1 MGSPKDTAK
10 LCDKLT
16 KDFRKAMGFIGKKKI
31 VLGLS
36 GGIDSA
42 LAAALI
48 AKSIGSSNVIPVFMP
63 YKTTNPS
70 SKTDAEKVAEKFDL
84 KMEVF
89 DISEPADA
97 FFKNTPDAD
106 LLRRGNVMARMR
118 MVTLFDRAAKE
129 NALVGGTSNK
139 TEIILGY
146 GTWYGDTAS
155 SINIIGSLYKKQ
167 VYELSE
173 YLGIPESVIVK
184 KPSADLWEG
193 QTDEDELGFSYPV
206 ADKFL
211 YAFFNEKK
219 DRQYLEKEFGS
230 VLTDKILKRAAAN
243 SFKRNMPLVIG
254 APMSFFRDIDKRI
267 SEFVMNDIM

>member
-1 MGSPKDTAK
+1 MGAPKDTAK

-16 KDFRKAMGFIGKKKI
+16 KDFRQAMDFIGKKKV

-36 GGIDSA
+36 GGVDSA
-42 LAAALI
+42 LAGALM
-48 AKSIGSSNVIPVFMP
+48 ARAMGASNVIPVFMP

-70 SKTDAEKVAEKFDL
+70 SKTDAEAVATKFDL

-97 FFKNTPDAD
+97 FFKDTPDAD
-106 LLRRGNVMARMR
+106 FLRRGNVMARMR

-129 NALVGGTSNK
+129 NAIVGGTSNK

-173 YLGIPESVIVK
+173 YLEIPESVIIK

-193 QTDEDELGFSYPV
+193 QTDEDELGFSYPI

-219 DRQYLEKEFGS
+219 DRIELEKEFGAE
-230 VLTDKILKRAAAN
+230 LTNKIIKRAATN

-254 APMSFFRDIDKRI
+254 APSSFFRDIDKRI
-267 SEFVMNDIM
+267 SDFVMNDIM